1 MLGTVLIAA
10 IAASSIGF
18 NLRFLLALCREC
30 KPRWICYLLR
40 LQPETNPTT
49 FLMKMKLNR
58 LLSGQLERPTTGRT
72 EKAFM
77 TSLRSL

>member
-40 LQPETNPTT
+40 LQPETNPH
-49 FLMKMKLNR
+49 N
-58 LLSGQLERPTTGRT
+58 LLDEDEVESSVVR
-72 EKAFM
+72 AA
-77 TSLRSL
+77 